1 MARSVISPRARAVLP
16 AALFLTALSAHANPF
31 AKADAAK
38 GQQLVTQGKCN
49 ACHVSIV
56 GGDGTAIYTRAD
68 RKVKTAS
75 GLLTQ
80 VRTCNTM
87 LGTNWFPEDE
97 ENVAAYLNQ
106 TYYKFK

>member
-1 MARSVISPRARAVLP
+1 MKLKTLIGIVL
-16 AALFLTALSAHANPF
+16 ATATATALANPF
-31 AKADAAK
+31 PQADAQK
-38 GQQLVTQGKCN
+38 GETLVSENKCN

-56 GGDGTAIYTRAD
+56 GGDGTAIFTRPN
-68 RKVKTAS
+68 RKVKTSA
-75 GLLTQ
+75 GLLSQ

-106 TYYKFK
+106 AYYKFK

>member
-1 MARSVISPRARAVLP
+1 MKLQRILGTLLAMA
-16 AALFLTALSAHANPF
+16 AATAFGAPF
-31 AKADAAK
+31 PKADPQK
-38 GQQLVTQGKCN
+38 GEKLVKESKCN

-56 GGDGTAIYTRAD
+56 GGDGTAIFTRTD
-68 RKVKTAS
+68 RKVRTAA
-75 GLLTQ
+75 GLLSQ

-97 ENVAAYLNQ
+97 ENVSAYLNQ

>member
-1 MARSVISPRARAVLP
+1 MKVQTLLGAV
-16 AALFLTALSAHANPF
+16 AAAAAAGTLAAHFP
-31 AKADAAK
+31 KADVQK
-38 GQQLVTQGKCN
+38 GETLVQQSKCN
-49 ACHVSIV
+49 ACHVKLV
-56 GGDGTAIYTRAD
+56 GGDGTAIFTRAD
-68 RKVKTAS
+68 RKVKTAA
-75 GLLTQ
+75 GLLSQ

>member
-1 MARSVISPRARAVLP
+1 MKLQTLIGSIVAT
-16 AALFLTALSAHANPF
+16 AAATALANPF
-31 AKADAAK
+31 PKADAQK
-38 GQQLVTQGKCN
+38 GERLVKESKCN

-56 GGDGTAIYTRAD
+56 GGDGTAMFTRAD
-68 RKVKTAS
+68 RKVKTAA
-75 GLLTQ
+75 GLLSQ

-106 TYYKFK
+106 AYYKFK

>member
-1 MARSVISPRARAVLP
+1 MGPRAILITVSLFAAAP
-16 AALFLTALSAHANPF
+16 ALANPF

-38 GQQLVTQGKCN
+38 GQKLVTESKCN

-56 GGDGTAIYTRAD
+56 GGDGTGIYTRAD

-75 GLLTQ
+75 ALLSQ

-87 LGTNWFPEDE
+87 LGTNWYPEDE

-106 TYYKFK
+106 SYYKFK

>member
-1 MARSVISPRARAVLP
+1 MKLP
-16 AALFLTALSAHANPF
+16 FLLGATLLVAPVAALANPF
-31 AKADAAK
+31 PQGDAQK
-38 GQQLVTQGKCN
+38 GEKLMQESRCN
-49 ACHVSIV
+49 ACHVKLV

-68 RKVKTAS
+68 RKVRTPA
-75 GLLTQ
+75 GLLSQ

-106 TYYKFK
+106 VYYKFK

>member
-1 MARSVISPRARAVLP
+1 MLMLADASVL
-16 AALFLTALSAHANPF
+16 ANPF
-31 AKADAAK
+31 LNADARK
-38 GQQLVTQGKCN
+38 GEKLVQESKCN
-49 ACHVSIV
+49 ACHVKLV
-56 GGDGTAIYTRAD
+56 GGDGTAIFTRAD
-68 RKVKTAS
+68 RKVRTAA
-75 GLLTQ
+75 GLLSQ

>member
-1 MARSVISPRARAVLP
+1 MRLQSFAGAVLAVASV
-16 AALFLTALSAHANPF
+16 AALANPF
-31 AKADAAK
+31 ATADIQK
-38 GQQLVTQGKCN
+38 GEKLVQESKCN
-49 ACHVSIV
+49 ACHVKLV
-56 GGDGTAIYTRAD
+56 GGDGTAIFTRAN
-68 RKVKTAS
+68 RRVKSAA
-75 GLLTQ
+75 GLLSQ

>member
-1 MARSVISPRARAVLP
+1 MEPRFLLLALALLAAAP
-16 AALFLTALSAHANPF
+16 ALANPF
-31 AKADAAK
+31 PTADAAK
-38 GQQLVTQGKCN
+38 GEKLVTQNKCN
-49 ACHVSIV
+49 ACHVSLV
-56 GGDGTAIYTRAD
+56 GGDGTGIYTRGE

-75 GLLTQ
+75 GLLSQ